1 MSQYFVI
8 HPETPQPRLIRQAA
22 EIIRSGGV
30 VVYPTDATYALGC
43 LIGDKDALDRI
54 RRIRGL
60 DDSHQLTLVC
70 RDLSEI
76 ASYAKVGNAHYRLL
90 KATTPGPYTF
100 ILPATR
106 EVPRRL
112 QHARRT
118 TIGLRVPDHP
128 VVRALLAEL
137 GEPLMSV
144 TLILPESAP
153 AARERDAEA
162 AGELPLADAR
172 EIRARLEHEVDLVID
187 AGACGIEPT
196 TVVVLE
202 EDGGVRVTRVG
213 KGDPAPFQA

>member
-22 EIIRSGGV
+22 EIIRDGGV

-60 DDSHQLTLVC
+60 DESHQLTLVC

-100 ILPATR
+100 ILPATKQ
-106 EVPRRL
+106 VPRRV
-112 QHARRT
+112 QHPKRK
-118 TIGLRVPDHP
+118 TIGIRVPDN
-128 VVRALLAEL
+128 VILQALLTEL
-137 GEPLMSV
+137 REPLMST
-144 TLILPESAP
+144 TLQLPGDEQ
-153 AARERDAEA
+153 
-162 AGELPLADAR
+162 PLNDPYEVR
-172 EIRARLEHEVDLVID
+172 QRLEKLVDLIID
-187 AGACGIEPT
+187 GAFGDLEPT
-196 TVVVLE
+196 TVVDLS
-202 EDGGVRVTRVG
+202 EDVPRVVREGR
-213 KGDPAPFQA
+213 GDVARLGAV